1 MPKADN
7 SFSLVV
13 RGRACFC
20 LFFLKKENRRDV
32 VSYFLGNQ
40 KLYISNVLL
49 IIHMY
54 KKIKFTE
61 NTLQV
66 LSLFTNDF
74 NREYYVREVEK
85 LLKISP
91 RTAQLILED
100 LEDKGIIESK
110 TKGKIKTFKL
120 NSSKFTQRYLAFVEQ
135 YKAIAFLEK
144 KLLIKEIIEKITPH
158 IKGIGI
164 IFGSYV
170 KGLEKE
176 GSDLDIFIAGSYN
189 NDEIKRVS
197 KNLGIEIS
205 IKCYPLKTFDKNLT
219 KDILLKEVLKNHV
232 VFLNIEQFIRV
243 VFKNG

>member
-1 MPKADN
+1 MKFG
-7 SFSLVV
+7 SGVF
-13 RGRACFC
+13 
-20 LFFLKKENRRDV
+20 
-32 VSYFLGNQ
+32 YFLFYGCFINKWIWGVVFYFLHNQ
-40 KLYISNVLL
+40 NIYIVIVLL

-66 LSLFTNDF
+66 LALFTNDF
-74 NREYYVREVEK
+74 NREYYVREVK
-85 LLKISP
+85 RLLEISP

-110 TKGKIKTFKL
+110 TRGKIKTFKL
-120 NSSKFTQRYLAFVEQ
+120 NSNDFTKRYLVFVEQ

-144 KLLIKEIIEKITPH
+144 RLLIKEIIEKITPN

-164 IFGSYV
+164 LFGSYV

-176 GSDLDIFIAGSYN
+176 GSDLDIFIVGSYN

-197 KNLGIEIS
+197 KNLGVEIS
-205 IKCYPLKTFDKNLT
+205 IKCYPLKNFEKNLK
-219 KDILLKEVLKNHV
+219 KDILLKEVLKNHI
-232 VFLNIEQFIRV
+232 VFLNVEQFIRA

>member
-1 MPKADN
+1 
-7 SFSLVV
+7 
-13 RGRACFC
+13 
-20 LFFLKKENRRDV
+20 
-32 VSYFLGNQ
+32 
-40 KLYISNVLL
+40 
-49 IIHMY
+49 MY
-54 KKIKFTE
+54 KKIRFTE

-74 NREYYVREVEK
+74 SREYYVREVER

-91 RTAQLILED
+91 RTSQLILED

-120 NSSKFTQRYLAFVEQ
+120 NPSEFTKKYLVFVEQ

-158 IKGIGI
+158 INGIGV

-170 KGLEKE
+170 KELEKE
-176 GSDLDIFIAGSYN
+176 GSDLDIFIVGNYN
-189 NDEIKRVS
+189 NDEIKKVS

-205 IKCYPLKTFDKNLT
+205 VKCYPLKIFEKSLT
-219 KDILLKEVLKNHV
+219 KDILIKEVLKNHV
-232 VFLNIEQFIRV
+232 VFLNAEQFIQK

>member
-1 MPKADN
+1 
-7 SFSLVV
+7 
-13 RGRACFC
+13 
-20 LFFLKKENRRDV
+20 
-32 VSYFLGNQ
+32 
-40 KLYISNVLL
+40 
-49 IIHMY
+49 MY
-54 KKIKFTE
+54 RKIKMTE
-61 NTLQV
+61 NTLHV

-74 NREYYVREVEK
+74 SREYYVREVEK

-100 LEDKGIIESK
+100 LEDKGTIESK
-110 TKGKIKTFKL
+110 IRGKIKTFKL
-120 NSSKFTQRYLAFVEQ
+120 NPSEFTKRYLVFVEQ

-144 KLLIKEIIEKITPH
+144 RLLIKEIIEKITPH
-158 IKGIGI
+158 VKGIGT

-176 GSDLDIFIAGSYN
+176 GSDLDIFIAGDYN
-189 NDEIKRVS
+189 QEEVKRVS

-205 IKCYPLKTFDKNLT
+205 VKCYPIKTFEKNLA

-232 VFLNIEQFIRV
+232 VFLNAEQFIHV

>member
-1 MPKADN
+1 
-7 SFSLVV
+7 
-13 RGRACFC
+13 
-20 LFFLKKENRRDV
+20 
-32 VSYFLGNQ
+32 
-40 KLYISNVLL
+40 
-49 IIHMY
+49 MY

-61 NTLQV
+61 NTLHV
-66 LSLFTNDF
+66 LSLFTNEF
-74 NREYYVREVEK
+74 NREYYVREVGK

-120 NSSKFTQRYLAFVEQ
+120 NPSEFTKKYLVFVEQ

-158 IKGIGI
+158 INGIGI

-170 KGLEKE
+170 KELEKE
-176 GSDLDIFIAGSYN
+176 GSDLDIFIAGNYN
-189 NDEIKRVS
+189 NDEIKKVS

-205 IKCYPLKTFDKNLT
+205 VKCYPLKTFEKSLT
-219 KDILLKEVLKNHV
+219 RDILIKEVLKNHI
-232 VFLNIEQFIRV
+232 VFLNAEQFIQK

>member
-1 MPKADN
+1 
-7 SFSLVV
+7 
-13 RGRACFC
+13 
-20 LFFLKKENRRDV
+20 
-32 VSYFLGNQ
+32 
-40 KLYISNVLL
+40 
-49 IIHMY
+49 MY

-74 NREYYVREVEK
+74 NREYYIREVQK
-85 LLKISP
+85 LLIISP

-120 NSSKFTQRYLAFVEQ
+120 NSSEFAQRYLVFVEQ

-205 IKCYPLKTFDKNLT
+205 IKCYPLKTFEKNRT
-219 KDILLKEVLKNHV
+219 KDILLKEVLKNHI
-232 VFLNIEQFIRV
+232 VFLNVEQFIRV